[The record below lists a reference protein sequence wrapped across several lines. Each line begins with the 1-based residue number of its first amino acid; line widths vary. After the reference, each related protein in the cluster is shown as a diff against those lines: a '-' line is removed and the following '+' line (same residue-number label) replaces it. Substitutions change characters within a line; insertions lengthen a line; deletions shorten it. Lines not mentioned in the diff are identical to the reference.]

1 MSYAYHMTSESID
14 KACDA
19 YNSIGSSEDSL
30 RNTLSDYF
38 NSIFENT
45 GVQGYENSVSYLDPR
60 YFPSTGRRSVDTE
73 NNERI
78 LYFKVRM
85 DQNSGTETSFFY
97 YRSQDKYAYFVKEGS
112 NNVVEVDEREMSYRI
127 IENGNTHRINNI

>member
-1 MSYAYHMTSESID
+1 MSFACHMTSDSID

-19 YNSIGSSEDSL
+19 YNSLGSLEDSL
-30 RNTLSDYF
+30 RNTLRDYF

-45 GVQGYENSVSYLDPR
+45 GVQGYENAVSYLDPR
-60 YFPSTGRRSVDTE
+60 YFHCIGRRSVETE
-73 NNERI
+73 DNERI

-97 YRSQDKYAYFVKEGS
+97 YRSRGKYAYFVRDES
-112 NNVVEVDEREMSYRI
+112 NDVVEVDEREMSYRI
-127 IENGNTHRINNI
+127 IENGNTYRINNI